1 MNVYHVVKSIN
12 KNIFLLVFLLLAAPV
27 CMAQT
32 ILIVE
37 SYHPEYN
44 WDKNYIQ
51 AFEDQFLGTH
61 NIEVTY
67 LDTKRIAK
75 SEFEASAD
83 RVMKVFH
90 RIKPDLVVLGD
101 DNANLLMIPRL
112 SDSNIPVVFL
122 GVNSPLS
129 KLNLDIH
136 KNVTGV
142 LERPLYVETI
152 KHIRKVMK
160 PAPKKMLVL
169 MDNSTTMQAAVNE
182 TFGDARTANIRRT
195 DIDILLTNDEADW
208 KNAIKDTQDNG
219 YDGIILGTYHTI
231 RNSDDEYA
239 APSKLINWAHHHSQV
254 PLFAF
259 WDLAVGQGMAAGGYV
274 VSGYDQG
281 RLAARLSHFIL
292 KGVSVS
298 DIKPFVSNVGR
309 YVYSKSAMEKWN
321 IKLNTMTASQ
331 TFYIQ

>member
-1 MNVYHVVKSIN
+1 MLLFSASISWA
-12 KNIFLLVFLLLAAPV
+12 K
-27 CMAQT
+27 T
-32 ILIVE
+32 ILIIE

-51 AFEDQFLGTH
+51 AFRDSFTDKH
-61 NIEVTY
+61 KIEVSY

-75 SEFEASAD
+75 TEFNASAD
-83 RVMKVFH
+83 RVMQEFN

-112 SDSNIPVVFL
+112 SEYNIPVVFL

-129 KLNLDIH
+129 KLNLDKH

-142 LERPLYVETI
+142 LERPMYLQTI

-182 TFGDARTANIRRT
+182 TFGEERRVKIRRT
-195 DIDILLTNDEADW
+195 ELDFLLTNDEVSW
-208 KNAIKDTQDNG
+208 KQAIQNATFNG

-231 RNSDDEYA
+231 RNNKNEYVT
-239 APSKLINWAHHHSQV
+239 PNSLIGWAHHNSQL

-274 VSGYDQG
+274 VAGYDQG
-281 RLAARLSHFIL
+281 RLAARLAHFIL
-292 KGVSVS
+292 KGVPVS
-298 DIKPFVSNVGR
+298 SLEPFVGKVGR
-309 YVYSKSAMEKWN
+309 YVYSKSAMKKWN
-321 IKLNTMTASQ
+321 LKLNTMTASQ
-331 TFYIQ
+331 TFYIE

>member
-1 MNVYHVVKSIN
+1 MINHPHFKSQLKNLFALVV
-12 KNIFLLVFLLLAAPV
+12 LLLITTFSQAK
-27 CMAQT
+27 T
-32 ILIVE
+32 ILIIE

-51 AFEDQFLGTH
+51 AFKDHFSDKH
-61 NIEVTY
+61 KIEVTY
-67 LDTKRIAK
+67 LDTKRIDK

-83 RVMKVFH
+83 RVLQEFN
-90 RIKPDLVVLGD
+90 RLKPDLVVLGD

-112 SDSNIPVVFL
+112 SLSNVPVVFL

-129 KLNLDIH
+129 KLNLDKY

-142 LERPLYVETI
+142 LERPLYLQTI

-160 PAPKKMLVL
+160 PAPKRMLVL

-182 TFGDARTANIRRT
+182 TFGEERNVKIRRT
-195 DIDILLTNDEADW
+195 ELDFLLTNDEKNW
-208 KNAIKDTQDNG
+208 KKAIQNAAFGG

-231 RNSDDEYA
+231 RNNSDEYVT
-239 APSKLINWAHHHSQV
+239 PDSLINWAHHHSQL

-274 VSGYDQG
+274 VAGYDQG
-281 RLAARLSHFIL
+281 RLAARLAHFIL
-292 KGVSVS
+292 KGVPVS
-298 DIKPFVSNVGR
+298 SLQPFVGKVGR
-309 YVYSKSAMEKWN
+309 YVYSKSAMKKWN

-331 TFYIQ
+331 TLYIQ

>member
-1 MNVYHVVKSIN
+1 MIICSRLKLSLIKTCTLVV
-12 KNIFLLVFLLLAAPV
+12 LLVAAPFSLSK
-27 CMAQT
+27 T
-32 ILIVE
+32 ILIIE
-37 SYHPEYN
+37 SYHPEYK

-51 AFEDQFLGTH
+51 AFKDKFTGKHDIQ
-61 NIEVTY
+61 IRY
-67 LDTKRIAK
+67 LDTKRIDK
-75 SEFEASAD
+75 SEFNKSAD
-83 RVMKVFH
+83 RVLNEFN

-112 SDSNIPVVFL
+112 SESNVPVVFL

-129 KLNLDIH
+129 KLNLDKY

-142 LERPLYVETI
+142 LERPMYLQTI

-182 TFGDARTANIRRT
+182 TFGEERSAKIRRT
-195 DIDILLTNDEADW
+195 ELDFILTNNETSW
-208 KNAIKDTQDNG
+208 KKAIQNATFNG

-231 RNSDDEYA
+231 RNNNDDYV
-239 APSKLINWAHHHSQV
+239 APKRLIAWAHNNSQV

-281 RLAARLSHFIL
+281 RLAARLAHFIL
-292 KGVSVS
+292 KGVPVS
-298 DIKPFVSNVGR
+298 TLEPFVGKVGR

-331 TFYIQ
+331 TFYIE

>member
-1 MNVYHVVKSIN
+1 MNVN
-12 KNIFLLVFLLLAAPV
+12 KNCKCAFIKPFILLLMLLVAPLGI
-27 CMAQT
+27 AKT
-32 ILIVE
+32 ILIIE
-37 SYHPEYN
+37 SYHPEYS

-51 AFEDQFLGTH
+51 AFDDQFLGTH

-67 LDTKRIAK
+67 LDTKRIGK
-75 SEFEASAD
+75 SEFAASAD

-112 SDSNIPVVFL
+112 NDTNVPVVFL

-129 KLNLDIH
+129 KLNLDKH

-160 PAPKKMLVL
+160 PVPKKMLVL

-182 TFGDARTANIRRT
+182 TFGDARSANIRRT
-195 DIDILLTNDEADW
+195 DIDIVLTNDETVW
-208 KNAIKDTQDNG
+208 KKAITDALVNG
-219 YDGIILGTYHTI
+219 YDGIVLGTYHTI
-231 RNSDDEYA
+231 RNGDDEYA
-239 APSKLINWAHHHSQV
+239 APNQLINWAHHRSQV

-292 KGVSVS
+292 KGVPVS
-298 DIKPFVSNVGR
+298 DLKPFVSKVGR
-309 YVYSKSAMEKWN
+309 YVYSKSAMKKWN
-321 IKLNTMTASQ
+321 IKLNSMTASQ